1 MPEFSLLTTFCA
13 NILHTFTDTQSLM
26 LLLQLK
32 SALCICLQNKTRKLK
47 KHQEFQF
54 YTF

>member
-1 MPEFSLLTTFCA
+1 MPEFSLLTTLCT
-13 NILHTFTDTQSLM
+13 NVLSLFTDTQLLM

-32 SALCICLQNKTRKLK
+32 RALCVCLQSKTRKLK